1 MRALPSGDVMAP
13 CRSALS
19 EKLPGA
25 CRWHLCGVK
34 ADFGTFRYPD
44 PHLDYSGFRHTQKGR
59 TTFVI
64 GPEPT
69 SCDVR
74 LSVVMRSKAD
84 VTQTSDFVRS

>member
-64 GPEPT
+64 GPSLQILRWNLMPP
-69 SCDVR
+69 
-74 LSVVMRSKAD
+74 
-84 VTQTSDFVRS
+84 FG